1 MTKRYQDYLDSFG
14 LATEPMTYKEFVEY
28 VTEQDAKEEARAL
41 KVSTIREEVK
51 NIYSSYIAQGKD
63 LDDEDDAYFLVRKMK
78 RIHDDNCTKAY
89 NEGDKEL
96 IGAYNELF
104 EEAKKAIM
112 NPYKYEYIPHNTTAT
127 NVYDDDDRPTSY

>member
-14 LATEPMTYKEFVEY
+14 LTTEPMTYKEFVEY
-28 VTEQDAKEEARAL
+28 VSGQDDKEEARAL
-41 KVSTIREEVK
+41 KVSTIREEIKGV
-51 NIYSSYIAQGKD
+51 YDSYIAQAKYI
-63 LDDEDDAYFLVRKMK
+63 DDEDDAYFLVRKMQ
-78 RIHDDNCTKAY
+78 RTHDDNCTKAY
-89 NEGDKEL
+89 KEGNKDL

-112 NPYKYEYIPHNTTAT
+112 DPHKYEYIPRNATAT